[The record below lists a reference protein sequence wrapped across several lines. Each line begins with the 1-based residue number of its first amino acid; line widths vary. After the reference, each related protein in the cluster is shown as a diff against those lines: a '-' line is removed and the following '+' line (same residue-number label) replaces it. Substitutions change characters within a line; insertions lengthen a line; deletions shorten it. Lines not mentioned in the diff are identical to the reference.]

1 MPDVDNSPGEP
12 NDIPAQIAR
21 LREQVDAL
29 MKDRVT
35 PATGDGTV
43 CSEIAVCCS
52 VVKVVQQQAEELSGR
67 IRERPLMA
75 LLIAASVGFVLGR
88 AIR

>member
-1 MPDVDNSPGEP
+1 MSNADSPTDEP
-12 NDIPAQIAR
+12 NDIQAQIAG
-21 LREQVDAL
+21 LREQIEELV
-29 MKDRVT
+29 KGRVA
-35 PATGDGTV
+35 PPSGDGAV

-52 VVKVVQQQAEELSGR
+52 AVKAVQRHAEELSGR